1 MVNTNR
7 LRKIKQFEESD
18 TYIQGQRTGSTAG
31 KGDRFGLG
39 GHLVFRDG
47 SRPCEPESFSRPCA
61 LPLNEI
67 VPVHI
72 VQIEK
77 VHVLVIIRRCHDGR
91 VEVKFGME
99 LIVFQEIHR
108 HGSRLHSVEQFQIGK
123 KAGKY
128 FDLKISFTGKGWWV
142 G

>member
-72 VQIEK
+72 VQIEI
-77 VHVLVIIRRCHDGR
+77 VHVLVIIRRCHDGW
-91 VEVKFGME
+91 VEVNASIQSGIE
-99 LIVFQEIHR
+99 LIVSQPIHR
-108 HGSRLHSVEQFQIGK
+108 HGSRLHPVGK
-123 KAGKY
+123 
-128 FDLKISFTGKGWWV
+128 FENLI
-142 G
+142 